1 MYVRKQQYTLRKD
14 VCIMSTEKFN
24 IYEAITNRIIEQ
36 LEGGVIPWHKPWS
49 GVASGAYN
57 RVSKKPYSLLNQMLL
72 KHDGE
77 YATYKQWSDIG
88 GKVKKGEKSE
98 IVVFWKILNV
108 EETKDGKTE
117 IKSIPLLKYIN
128 VFHVSQ
134 VDGVEPKTTKLIE
147 HNPIE
152 EAEQIK
158 NDYANRENIVIK
170 ELVTDRAF
178 YSPSRD
184 YIQVPCKEQYKD
196 VMEFYSTLFHE
207 MVHSTGH
214 KDRLKRLDCSVKL
227 ASFGSEDYSKE
238 ELIAEIGSA
247 FLMNHIGIET
257 AKTFNNS
264 TAYIQSWL
272 NVLKND
278 NRFIVSASSKA
289 EKAMKYILGI
299 AVEEN
304 IETV

>member
-1 MYVRKQQYTLRKD
+1 MAK
-14 VCIMSTEKFN
+14 EKFN
-24 IYEAITNRIIEQ
+24 IYEEITNRIIKQ
-36 LEGGVIPWHKPWS
+36 LENGIIPWHKPWS

-72 KHDGE
+72 EHDGE
-77 YATYKQWSDIG
+77 YATYKQWSDLG
-88 GKVKKGEKSE
+88 GTVRKGEKSE
-98 IVVFWKILNV
+98 IVVFWKILQV
-108 EETKDGKTE
+108 EETKDGKVE
-117 IKSIPLLKYIN
+117 KKSIPLLKYIN

-147 HNPIE
+147 HKPVE

-158 NDYANRENIVIK
+158 KDYIDRENIVIK
-170 ELVTDRAF
+170 ESITDRAF
-178 YSPSRD
+178 YSPLKD
-184 YIQVPCKEQYKD
+184 FIEVPCKEQYKD

-207 MVHSTGH
+207 MIHSTGH
-214 KDRLKRLDCSVKL
+214 KDRLGRLDYGVKL

-257 AKTFNNS
+257 FKTFNNS
-264 TAYIQSWL
+264 AAYIQSWL
-272 NVLKND
+272 KILKDD

-289 EKAMKYILGI
+289 EKAMKYILGEK
-299 AVEEN
+299 EEN
-304 IETV
+304 IVLT

>member
-1 MYVRKQQYTLRKD
+1 MA
-14 VCIMSTEKFN
+14 TEKFN

-36 LEGGVIPWHKPWS
+36 LENGKIPWMKPWS

-72 KHDGE
+72 QHDGE

-117 IKSIPLLKYIN
+117 KKSIPLLKYIN

-134 VDGVEPKTTKLIE
+134 VDGVEPKTAKLIE

-158 NDYANRENIVIK
+158 NDYANRENIRIE

-214 KDRLKRLDCSVKL
+214 KDRLKRLDCSVKF

-272 NVLKND
+272 KVLKDD

-299 AVEEN
+299 EIEDVV
-304 IETV
+304 ETV